1 MSARGGRDPRVQI
14 LVATPNEAE
23 TPGHGELAALGEGE
37 RPPGAEEFLA
47 RTWLDQ
53 AQWQR
58 GSRLETL
65 GLSIHAGHPEL
76 ALANLPT
83 AFVEGGIA
91 LMEKLAAYVLAGG
104 RLDDG
109 ELLQLDEG
117 LPSLLGFAPADDGD
131 YLRVVCIS

>member
-1 MSARGGRDPRVQI
+1 MSTQAGRDPRVQI
-14 LVATPNEAE
+14 LVATPNEPDA
-23 TPGHGELAALGEGE
+23 PGRGELVAIGEGE
-37 RPPGAEEFLA
+37 EPPGADQFLG

-65 GLSIHAGHPEL
+65 GLSIHAGHPEI

-83 AFVEGGIA
+83 AFVEGGVA

-109 ELLQLDEG
+109 QLLQLDEG
-117 LPSLLGFAPADDGD
+117 LPSLIGFAPADGGG
-131 YLRVVCIS
+131 YLRVVFIS